1 MHFHLRLLLP
11 VLLCCFAATAAA
23 QDTLKPKRIYT
34 AQRIAQAPRI
44 DGQLTDACWTTAAKA
59 ESFTQFLPHFGE
71 PAALPTIAYLVY
83 DDYNI
88 YVGAE
93 MPDPEPN
100 KIMRTLT
107 PRDQGNRNNA
117 DGFAIGFDTYKDG
130 INAFRFEISAAGVQ
144 TDGRLTPDNY
154 DLNWDAVWE
163 SRVAVTGK
171 GWNVE
176 LRIPYSALR
185 FPKQEV
191 QRWGV
196 QFVRTIQRF
205 GEINSWSPI
214 DPKVSNI
221 VQQWGILEG
230 LEHIDAPLRLSFT
243 PYVAGYLD
251 RNPVGVNPTL
261 FHYETHASGGMD
273 IKYGVNESF
282 TLDATLIP
290 DFGQVQSDNT
300 VLNLSQFEV
309 RYDERRPFFTEGTE
323 LFNKDGIFYSR
334 RIGARPAGYYDVF
347 GLLGPNE
354 EIHKNPSQT
363 RLYNATKFS
372 GRTGSGLGIGIL
384 NALAA
389 PTFASIIDTVTQQT
403 RDVQTSVLSNYNIL
417 VLDQNLRNN
426 SSFTFTNANTLRDGL
441 SRDANVAAA
450 TLSLNNKTTNY
461 QFRATGRHSYVNDLQ
476 VPDSMRQGYYYNV
489 NYGKKRGK
497 FQFDAGQYA
506 FSRDWDPSD
515 LGLLNAYNLLG
526 NQLFF
531 QWLDFDPK
539 KHLLN
544 WNVSLKGEYK
554 MQLEPLD
561 YQSLQI
567 TNSWNATLKNLSSGG
582 IFMQTIPA
590 WYNDFYEARIPG
602 KKFWHAPYVYFLP
615 YFQTDQRKAFQWYGQ
630 IEFAE
635 SPIPNDPLYGGASS
649 FFWRLNSH
657 FNFTLFSEATHDNSN
672 FGFAGYD
679 PSTDIVTIGRRDIFV
694 TNNELSM
701 EYNINPRMGVN
712 FRARH
717 YWSKVVYD
725 QFYNL
730 LGDGRLETIAF
741 QEGRDFNF
749 NVFNIDF
756 VYSWQFAPG
765 SFFNLVWKNS
775 IGASDSHGEYNYMM
789 NLKNTIESPAYNS
802 LIVKMI
808 YYLDYQRLKEIGGRK
823 KGVTTPA
830 TGGVA
835 WPRPSRYQ
843 V

>member
-1 MHFHLRLLLP
+1 MFLHRLLLISG
-11 VLLCCFAATAAA
+11 VACLLYRPAAA
-23 QDTLKPKRIYT
+23 QDTLLPKRVYN
-34 AQRIAQAPRI
+34 AQRITQAPRI
-44 DGQLTDACWTTAAKA
+44 DGVLNDACWKTTTPA
-59 ESFTQFLPHFGE
+59 ESYTQFLPSYGKPGSH
-71 PAALPTIAYLVY
+71 PTKAYLVY

-88 YVGAE
+88 YIGAE
-93 MPDPEPN
+93 MIDPEPD

-117 DGFAIGFDTYKDG
+117 DGFAVGFDTYKDG
-130 INAFRFEISAAGVQ
+130 INGYRFEISAAGVQ
-144 TDGRLTPDNY
+144 TDGRLTPEQY

-163 SRVAVTGK
+163 SRVQVTDK
-171 GWNVE
+171 GWTIE
-176 LRIPYSALR
+176 FRIPYSALR
-185 FPKQEV
+185 FPKQDV

-196 QFVRTIQRF
+196 QFVRTIQRL
-205 GEINSWSPI
+205 GEVNSWSPI
-214 DPKVSNI
+214 DPKISNV

-230 LEHIDAPLRLSFT
+230 LQNIDAPLRLSFT

-251 RNPVGVNPTL
+251 RIPSGTDPVHFN
-261 FHYETHASGGMD
+261 YETHASGGMD
-273 IKYGVNESF
+273 IKYGINESF

-334 RIGARPAGYYDVF
+334 RIGARPAGFYDVY
-347 GLLGPNE
+347 GQLGPNE
-354 EIHKNPSQT
+354 EIQKNPSQT

-372 GRTGSGLGIGIL
+372 GRTGSGLGIGVL

-389 PTFASIIDTVTQQT
+389 PTFASIRDTLNGTSRDIQT
-403 RDVQTSVLSNYNIL
+403 GVLSNYNIL

-441 SRDANVAAA
+441 ARDANVAAA
-450 TLSLNNKTTNY
+450 TLALYNKATTY
-461 QFRATGRHSYVNDLQ
+461 QFRASGRHSFVNDLN
-476 VPDSMRQGYYYNV
+476 VPDSMQHGYYYNV
-489 NYGKKRGK
+489 NYGKKRGN

-506 FSRDWDPSD
+506 FSRDWDPGD
-515 LGLLNAYNLLG
+515 LGLLNAYNILG
-526 NQLFF
+526 NQLYL
-531 QWLDFDPK
+531 QWLDYEPK
-539 KHLLN
+539 EHIQN
-544 WNVSLKGEYK
+544 WSVSLKGEYIT
-554 MQLEPLD
+554 QLEPLA
-561 YQSLQI
+561 YQSVKV
-567 TNSWNATLKNLSSGG
+567 TNSWNTTLNNFSGGG

-590 WYNDFYEARIPG
+590 WYNDYYEARIPG

-615 YFQTDQRKAFQWYGQ
+615 YFQTDERKAVQWFGQ

-635 SPIPNDPLYGGASS
+635 SPIANDPLYGGATS

-657 FNFTLFSEATHDNSN
+657 FNFTLFAEATHDNNN

-679 PSTDIVTIGRRDIFV
+679 PSTDIVTIGRRDIYV
-694 TNNELSM
+694 TNNEISM

-717 YWSKVVYD
+717 YWSKVVYNK
-725 QFYNL
+725 FYDL
-730 LGDGRLETIAF
+730 LDDGRLEEVAF
-741 QEGRDFNF
+741 IDGRDFNF

-775 IGASDSHGEYNYMM
+775 IGASDGFGENNYIA
-789 NLKNTIESPAYNS
+789 NLKNTMETPAYNS

-808 YYLDYQRLKEIGGRK
+808 YYLDYQRLRELGGPRK
-823 KGVTTPA
+823 TPPA
-830 TGGVA
+830 QSRQG
-835 WPRPSRYQ
+835 WPRSSRFE